1 MIKVLLPPSTA
12 AGLLLLLLCCYCYC
26 YCAQK
31 LHRDSDDAASD
42 DDDEEEDH
50 HVPSGRYASTPGL
63 QSWDHK
69 GCRLNTRNCAEARRK
84 HIWCFLQGSL
94 KTIADTTSNRKSSD
108 SEAPGRSYPQFMPC
122 SYGTAFPYEFWTH
135 ASGLR

>member
-12 AGLLLLLLCCYCYC
+12 AGLLLLLLCRYCYC

-50 HVPSGRYASTPGL
+50 HVPSGRYASTPVV
-63 QSWDHK
+63 
-69 GCRLNTRNCAEARRK
+69 
-84 HIWCFLQGSL
+84 GS
-94 KTIADTTSNRKSSD
+94 
-108 SEAPGRSYPQFMPC
+108 
-122 SYGTAFPYEFWTH
+122 
-135 ASGLR
+135 